1 VETDFYKLL
10 GVARTAG
17 DDEIKKAYRQLAR
30 DLHPDRNPGDKDAE
44 ERFKQV
50 TLAYEVLRD
59 PERRRRYDTY
69 GVEGLRGAGAAGGAG
84 GDPFAGANLGNLGDL
99 FEAFFGGGSG
109 SVFGGGG
116 GGGGGGGFG
125 TGRRRTGPQRGA
137 DAEVHVTLAFE
148 EAVFGVEKE
157 VTVRTAVACDQCSG
171 SGAAPGT
178 SATTC
183 AQCAG
188 SGEVRTVRQSLL
200 GQMVTSRPC
209 PRCGG
214 TGESIATP
222 CPSCRGDGRVL
233 DDRTLKVT
241 VPPGVDSGI
250 TLRLSDRGMA
260 GPRGGPPGD
269 LYVHLEVRPDRRFER
284 KGNDLLAELHV
295 SVSQA
300 ALGAHLP
307 LETLDGETEVA
318 VPAGTQ
324 TGRIVRLRNLGVP
337 DVHGRGRGDLLVR
350 IVVDTP
356 TGLAPD
362 EEQLLRELAAA
373 RGEIV
378 DPPESGL
385 FSKIRSA
392 FK

>member
-1 VETDFYKLL
+1 METDFYKLL
-10 GVARTAG
+10 GVPRTAG
-17 DDEIKKAYRQLAR
+17 DEEIKRAYRKLAR
-30 DLHPDRNPGDKDAE
+30 DFHPDKNPGDKEAE

-50 TLAYEVLRD
+50 SLAYEVLRD
-59 PERRRRYDTY
+59 PERRRRYDAF
-69 GVEGLRGAGAAGGAG
+69 GVDGLRGAGAGAGAG
-84 GDPFAGANLGNLGDL
+84 GDPFAGAGFGNLGDL
-99 FEAFFGGGSG
+99 FDAF
-109 SVFGGGG
+109 FGGGG
-116 GGGGGGGFG
+116 GGGGGVFGGGFG
-125 TGRRRTGPQRGA
+125 GGRARRSGPQRGA

-148 EAVFGVEKE
+148 EAVVGVEKE
-157 VTVRTAVACDQCSG
+157 VTVRTAVACEACAG

-178 SATTC
+178 SPTTC

-214 TGESIATP
+214 RGQAISSP
-222 CPSCRGDGRVL
+222 CPSCRGEGRVL

-284 KGNDLLAELHV
+284 KGNDLVAELHV

-300 ALGAHLP
+300 ALGAHLA

-324 TGRIVRLRNLGVP
+324 SGRIVRIRGLGVP

-356 TGLAPD
+356 TGLSPAD
-362 EEQLLRELAAA
+362 EQLLRDLAAA
-373 RGEIV
+373 RGEVV
-378 DPPESGL
+378 DPPDAGL
-385 FSKIRSA
+385 LSKIRSA

>member
-1 VETDFYKLL
+1 METDFYKLL
-10 GVARTAG
+10 GVSRTAD
-17 DDEIKKAYRQLAR
+17 DDELKRAYRKLAR
-30 DLHPDRNPGDKDAE
+30 DLHPDKNPGDAEAE

-59 PERRRRYDTY
+59 PERRRRYDTF
-69 GVEGLRGAGAAGGAG
+69 GIDGLRGTGAAGAG
-84 GDPFAGANLGNLGDL
+84 GADPFAGAGFGNLGDL

-109 SVFGGGG
+109 SSF
-116 GGGGGGGFG
+116 GGGGFG
-125 TGRRRTGPQRGA
+125 GGRRRSGPQRGA

-148 EAVFGVEKE
+148 EAVFGVDKE
-157 VTVRTAVACDQCSG
+157 VTVRTAVACAECSG

-209 PRCGG
+209 PRCAG

-222 CPSCRGDGRVL
+222 CPSCRGEGRVL

-241 VPPGVDSGI
+241 VPSGVDSGI

-307 LETLDGETEVA
+307 LETLDGESEVA

-356 TGLAPD
+356 TGLSPD
-362 EEQLLRELAAA
+362 DEQLLRELAAA
-373 RGEIV
+373 RGEAV
-378 DPPESGL
+378 DPPETGL
-385 FSKIRSA
+385 LSKIRSA

>member
-1 VETDFYKLL
+1 METDFYKLL
-10 GVARTAG
+10 GVSRTAG
-17 DDEIKKAYRQLAR
+17 DDEIKRAYRKLAR
-30 DLHPDRNPGDKDAE
+30 DFHPDKNPGDKEAE
-44 ERFKQV
+44 EKFKQV

-59 PERRRRYDTY
+59 PERRRRYDTF
-69 GVEGLRGAGAAGGAG
+69 GVDGLRGAGTGGA

-109 SVFGGGG
+109 SVFGGGFG
-116 GGGGGGGFG
+116 G
-125 TGRRRTGPQRGA
+125 GRRRTGPQRGA
-137 DAEVHVTLAFE
+137 DAEVHISLAFE
-148 EAVFGVEKE
+148 EAVFGVDKE
-157 VTVRTAVACDQCSG
+157 VTVRTAVPCDGCEG

-209 PRCGG
+209 PRCSG

-222 CPSCRGDGRVL
+222 CPSCRGEGRVL

-241 VPPGVDSGI
+241 IPPGVDSGI

-269 LYVHLEVRPDRRFER
+269 LYVHLDVRPDRRFER
-284 KGNDLLAELHV
+284 KGNDLLTELHV

-324 TGRIVRLRNLGVP
+324 TGRVVRLRNLGVP

-356 TGLAPD
+356 TGLSPS
-362 EEQLLRELAAA
+362 EEQLLRDLASA
-373 RGEIV
+373 RGETV
-378 DPPESGL
+378 DPPDTGL

>member
-1 VETDFYKLL
+1 MEPDFYKLL
-10 GVARTAG
+10 GVSRTAG
-17 DDEIKKAYRQLAR
+17 EDEIKKAYRQLAR
-30 DLHPDRNPGDKDAE
+30 DLHPDRNPGDAAAE
-44 ERFKQV
+44 EKFKQV

-69 GVEGLRGAGAAGGAG
+69 GVEGLRGTGAAGGA
-84 GDPFAGANLGNLGDL
+84 GDPFAGANVGNLGDL

-116 GGGGGGGFG
+116 GFAG
-125 TGRRRTGPQRGA
+125 GRRRTGPQRGA

-148 EAVFGVEKE
+148 EAVFGVDKE
-157 VTVRTAVACDQCSG
+157 VTVRTAVGCDECAG

-214 TGESIATP
+214 TGQAIATP
-222 CPSCRGDGRVL
+222 CSSCRGEGRVL

-241 VPPGVDSGI
+241 IPPGVDSGI

-300 ALGAHLP
+300 ALGAHVP

-356 TGLAPD
+356 TGLAPN
-362 EEQLLRELAAA
+362 EEQLLREFATV
-373 RGEIV
+373 RGEVV
-378 DPPESGL
+378 DPPDAGL

>member
-1 VETDFYKLL
+1 METDFYQLL
-10 GVARTAG
+10 GVPRTAG
-17 DDEIKKAYRQLAR
+17 DDEIKRAYRKLAR
-30 DLHPDRNPGDKDAE
+30 DLHPDKNPGDKDAE

-59 PERRRRYDTY
+59 PERRRRYDEF
-69 GVEGLRGAGAAGGAG
+69 GPDGLRAGAG
-84 GDPFAGANLGNLGDL
+84 GDPFAGATFGGLGDL
-99 FEAFFGGGSG
+99 FEAFFGTA
-109 SVFGGGG
+109 
-116 GGGGGGGFG
+116 GGFG
-125 TGRRRTGPQRGA
+125 AGSRGGRRAGPQRGA
-137 DAEVHVTLAFE
+137 DAEVTVTLAFE

-157 VTVRTAVACDQCSG
+157 VTVRTAVACETCSG
-171 SGAAPGT
+171 TGAEPGT

-188 SGEVRTVRQSLL
+188 AGEVRTVRQSLL

-214 TGESIATP
+214 TGQSIASP
-222 CPSCRGDGRVL
+222 CASCRGEGRVL
-233 DDRTLKVT
+233 DDRNLVVS

-260 GPRGGPPGD
+260 GPRGGPAGD
-269 LYVHLEVRPDRRFER
+269 LYVHLEVAGDPRFER
-284 KGNDLLAELHV
+284 QGNDLVHDLHV

-307 LETLDGETEVA
+307 LETLDGEQEIA

-324 TGRIVRLRNLGVP
+324 AGKVIRLRGLGVP

-350 IVVDTP
+350 VVVDTP
-356 TGLAPD
+356 TGLSAP
-362 EEQLLRELAAA
+362 EEQLLRDLATA

-378 DPPESGL
+378 DPPDSGL

>member
-1 VETDFYKLL
+1 METDFYKLL
-10 GVARTAG
+10 GVPRTAG

-30 DLHPDRNPGDKDAE
+30 DLHPDRNPDDKDAE

-69 GVEGLRGAGAAGGAG
+69 GVEGLRGAAAGGG

-116 GGGGGGGFG
+116 GFGG
-125 TGRRRTGPQRGA
+125 GRRRAGPQRGA

-148 EAVFGVEKE
+148 EAVFGVDKE
-157 VTVRTAVACDQCSG
+157 VTVRTAVGCDRCSG

-222 CPSCRGDGRVL
+222 CPSCRGEGRVL
-233 DDRTLKVT
+233 DDHALKVT

-318 VPAGTQ
+318 VPAGTH

-356 TGLAPD
+356 TGLAPH
-362 EEQLLRELAAA
+362 EEQLLRDLAAA
-373 RGEIV
+373 RGEVV

-385 FSKIRSA
+385 LSKIRSA

>member
-1 VETDFYKLL
+1 METDFYKLL
-10 GVARTAG
+10 GVSRTAG
-17 DDEIKKAYRQLAR
+17 DDEIKSAYRKLAR
-30 DLHPDRNPGDKDAE
+30 DLHPDRNPDDKEAE
-44 ERFKQV
+44 EKFKQV

-59 PERRRRYDTY
+59 PERRRRYDTF
-69 GVEGLRGAGAAGGAG
+69 GVDGLRAGGAG
-84 GDPFAGANLGNLGDL
+84 GAGDPFAGANLGNLGDL
-99 FEAFFGGGSG
+99 FEAFFGGGGG

-116 GGGGGGGFG
+116 FG
-125 TGRRRTGPQRGA
+125 AGGRRRTGPQRGA

-148 EAVFGVEKE
+148 EAVFGVDKE
-157 VTVRTAVACDQCSG
+157 VTVRTAVACDGCAG

-222 CPSCRGDGRVL
+222 CSSCRGEGRVL

-241 VPPGVDSGI
+241 IPPGVDSGI

-284 KGNDLLAELHV
+284 KGNDLLTELHV

-307 LETLDGETEVA
+307 LETLDGETEVT

-356 TGLAPD
+356 TGLSPG
-362 EEQLLRELAAA
+362 EEQLLRDLAAA
-373 RGEIV
+373 RGEVV
-378 DPPESGL
+378 DPPDTGL
-385 FSKIRSA
+385 LSKIRSA

>member
-1 VETDFYKLL
+1 MC
-10 GVARTAG
+10 
-17 DDEIKKAYRQLAR
+17 IR
-30 DLHPDRNPGDKDAE
+30 D
-44 ERFKQV
+44 
-50 TLAYEVLRD
+50 
-59 PERRRRYDTY
+59 
-69 GVEGLRGAGAAGGAG
+69 
-84 GDPFAGANLGNLGDL
+84 
-99 FEAFFGGGSG
+99 S
-109 SVFGGGG
+109 
-116 GGGGGGGFG
+116 
-125 TGRRRTGPQRGA
+125 
-137 DAEVHVTLAFE
+137 
-148 EAVFGVEKE
+148 
-157 VTVRTAVACDQCSG
+157 
-171 SGAAPGT
+171 
-178 SATTC
+178 
-183 AQCAG
+183 
-188 SGEVRTVRQSLL
+188 
-200 GQMVTSRPC
+200 
-209 PRCGG
+209 
-214 TGESIATP
+214 
-222 CPSCRGDGRVL
+222 
-233 DDRTLKVT
+233 
-241 VPPGVDSGI
+241 
-250 TLRLSDRGMA
+250 
-260 GPRGGPPGD
+260 
-269 LYVHLEVRPDRRFER
+269 FER